1 MICDTDKVQMRRYLN
16 LSSGGSGSPRY
27 TSLSV
32 TTRPLSSLVLL
43 SVISYL
49 EGERRRG
56 GGRKRGNWSK
66 RIELIVQP
74 YIQYTFIV
82 MYTSVYWYISLLH
95 VRPHASVNYWLKL
108 LVPGQT
114 CPSPFQSTH
123 FSSNHSTT
131 PLSICVPRFFGNLR
145 TLIKSYS

>member
-49 EGERRRG
+49 EGEG
-56 GGRKRGNWSK
+56 GGEGEEEEKRELKRKDQVN
-66 RIELIVQP
+66 
-74 YIQYTFIV
+74 
-82 MYTSVYWYISLLH
+82 YTSIYCYFSLLH
-95 VRPHASVNYWLKL
+95 VRPHASVNY
-108 LVPGQT
+108 
-114 CPSPFQSTH
+114 
-123 FSSNHSTT
+123 
-131 PLSICVPRFFGNLR
+131 
-145 TLIKSYS
+145 